1 MKTINFSL
9 TVEETNKILEALA
22 QLPFVQV
29 NQLISKIHTDANA
42 QLRGSTEPESETE
55 NVKSLAHG

>member
-9 TVEETNKILEALA
+9 TVEETNKVLEALG
-22 QLPFVQV
+22 QMPFVQV
-29 NQLISKIHTDANA
+29 NQLISKIHADASA
-42 QLRGSTEPESETE
+42 QLMSSTEAESETE

>member
-9 TVEETNKILEALA
+9 TVDEANKVLEALG
-22 QLPFVQV
+22 QMPFVQV
-29 NQLISKIHTDANA
+29 NQLIAKIHADASA
-42 QLRGSTEPESETE
+42 QLMNSQSESESE

>member
-9 TVEETNKILEALA
+9 TVEEANKVLEALG
-22 QLPFVQV
+22 QMPFVHV
-29 NQLISKIHTDANA
+29 NQLIAKIHADASA
-42 QLRGSTEPESETE
+42 QLMSSQPESEAE